1 MSTAEAAGIPGK
13 IALGIDTSNYTTSA
27 AWYDGQQGENSS
39 RLLTVKPGE
48 LGLRQS
54 DALFQH
60 VVHFPDVLQKIT
72 EPLLCNKVLAVGASY
87 APRAVEGSYMP
98 CFQAGVSQGK
108 AIALA
113 LGVPY
118 YGFSHQEGH
127 FAAVLY
133 SAGRLDLLDKPYLA
147 WHLSGGTT
155 ELVLAHQSK
164 IIGGTEDLSAGQL
177 IDRTGQLL
185 GLDFPAG
192 KALDALAARGEVK
205 RFPVKVHDCKF
216 SLSGMENQVQAR
228 FKAGAPKEEVA
239 AFALATVCGAVKKAT
254 EQALLQYGDLPVI
267 FTGGV
272 SSNAML
278 RSVMEPFGGIFG
290 SPEYS
295 TDNAMGIAVLTYLY
309 ETRNLEIRN
318 G

>member
-1 MSTAEAAGIPGK
+1 M

-27 AWYDGQQGENSS
+27 AWFDGKTGKNVS

-60 VVHFPDVLQKIT
+60 VKHLPGVMEQLVEMLPEVDISVI
-72 EPLLCNKVLAVGASY
+72 GASY

-98 CFQAGVSQGK
+98 CFQAGTSQGRTL
-108 AIALA
+108 ALA
-113 LGVPY
+113 MGAPY
-118 YGFSHQEGH
+118 CGFSHQEGH

-133 SAGRLDLLDKPYLA
+133 SAGRLDLLDQPFLA

-155 ELVLAHQSK
+155 ELVLAHRSM
-164 IIGGTEDLSAGQL
+164 IVGGTEDLSAGQL

-192 KALDALAARGEVK
+192 KALDALAARGEAK
-205 RFPVKVHDCKF
+205 GFPIKVHDSQF

-228 FKAGAPKEEVA
+228 FKAGSPKEEVA
-239 AFALATVCGAVKKAT
+239 AFALAMVCGAVKKAT
-254 EQALLQYGDLPVI
+254 EQALLKYGDLPVV

-272 SSNAML
+272 SSNSML
-278 RSVMEPFGGIFG
+278 RAVMEPLGGIFG
-290 SPEYS
+290 SPQYS
-295 TDNAMGIAVLTYLY
+295 TDNAMGIAVLTWLY
-309 ETRNLEIRN
+309 ETHNLEIRN

>member
-1 MSTAEAAGIPGK
+1 MNTLEAARTPGK
-13 IALGIDTSNYTTSA
+13 LVLGIDTSNYTTSA
-27 AWYDGQQGENSS
+27 AWYDGQQGVNSS

-60 VVHFPDVLQKIT
+60 VVRFPDVLHGISDAIA
-72 EPLLCNKVLAVGASY
+72 ENKVLAVGASY

-98 CFQAGVSQGK
+98 CFQAGASQGK

-133 SAGRLDLLDKPYLA
+133 SAGRLDLLEKPYLA

-155 ELVLAHQSK
+155 ELVCVHRSK

-192 KALDALAARGEVK
+192 KALDALAAHGEAK
-205 RFPVKVHDCKF
+205 GFPVKVRDCKF
-216 SLSGMENQVQAR
+216 SLSGMENQMQAR
-228 FKAGAPKEEVA
+228 LKAGAPKEEIA
-239 AFALATVCGAVKKAT
+239 AFVLATVCGAVKKAT
-254 EQALLQYGDLPVI
+254 EQALSQCGDMPVV

-272 SSNAML
+272 SSNSML
-278 RSVMEPFGGIFG
+278 RTVMEPLGGIFG
-290 SPEYS
+290 SPQYS
-295 TDNAMGIAVLTYLY
+295 TDNAMGIAVLTYLS
-309 ETRNLEIRN
+309 EMRNLEIRN